1 MASKVD
7 DARLAHAIE
16 DSRIAYERAEPRFFD
31 YLQADVRVFNLNS
44 IEPMVGRERFE
55 SAFAPMFSRKR
66 NVKVIDNDVRVSGD
80 QAVLAQSLEISDE
93 QNDVALC
100 VRQTVVWEE
109 ENDQWLISH
118 IHVALVGQPVML
130 AEKRPA
136 SVDAVKVL
144 NERIATVAACVGV
157 AQ

>member
-1 MASKVD
+1 MGRAN

-16 DSRIAYERAEPRFFD
+16 DSRIAYEKAEPRFFD
-31 YLQADVRVFNLNS
+31 YLQDDVRVYNLNS
-44 IEPMVGRERFE
+44 VEPMVGREQFE
-55 SAFAPMFSRKR
+55 SAFKPMFERRR
-66 NVKVIDNDVRVSGD
+66 NVKVIDSDVRESGD
-80 QAVLAQSLEISDE
+80 QAVLAQTIEVSDE

-109 ENDQWLISH
+109 DDDQWRINH
-118 IHVALVGQPVML
+118 IHVALVGQPVMI
-130 AEKRPA
+130 AEKRPT
-136 SVDAVKVL
+136 SVDAVRVL